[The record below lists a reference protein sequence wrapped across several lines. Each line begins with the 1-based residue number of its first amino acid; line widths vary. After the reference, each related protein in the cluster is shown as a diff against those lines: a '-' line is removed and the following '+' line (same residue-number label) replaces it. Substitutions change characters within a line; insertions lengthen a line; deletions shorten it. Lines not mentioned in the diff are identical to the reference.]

1 MHKGACNARILCRPH
16 RSFLLCL
23 ILCAV
28 ITQIGLFVRSSVLV
42 VLMNAAGPAD
52 ATATGNARL
61 YKKVVSTDSTGSTST
76 STSTASSTNNTTTS
90 GIANIQ
96 QGPIFY
102 NLFVPNDDNN
112 HSAETKMNRRRR
124 ETERIVKEQLVQRK
138 LTSPNATI
146 RYTLIGDASFQDFVS
161 TQCQDPH
168 SCQLDQV
175 LPVGDETHTLQS
187 LWEYCQ
193 QQQSSSADASSD
205 VLVTYIHDKGSFHP
219 TEANEKARRMATK
232 AAMECRHILPHKT
245 RVCNICMGAFHIF
258 PQYLASAK

>member
-1 MHKGACNARILCRPH
+1 
-16 RSFLLCL
+16 
-23 ILCAV
+23 
-28 ITQIGLFVRSSVLV
+28 
-42 VLMNAAGPAD
+42 MNAAGPAD

-61 YKKVVSTDSTGSTST
+61 SKKAISTDSTGSTGST
-76 STSTASSTNNTTTS
+76 SSTNNTTTS

-161 TQCQDPH
+161 TQCQEDPH

-193 QQQSSSADASSD
+193 QQQSSSLSLED
-205 VLVTYIHDKGSFHP
+205 VLVTYIHDKGSFHA